1 MVNEV
6 TLIGRLGSDPK
17 TAVTGKDL
25 PVARLNLATSEK
37 YKDKTGQVVEKTEWH
52 SIVAWDQLAGLCE
65 KYLRKGSSIYVRGKL
80 STREYEKDG
89 VKHKVTEVVAN
100 QIKFLDTKGAEGKQE
115 TTNNKAKTQDRR
127 QTVQDD
133 FDIPF

>member
-37 YKDKTGQVVEKTEWH
+37 YKKDGQLVEKTEWH
-52 SIVAWDQLAGLCE
+52 NVVAWDQLATLCE
-65 KYLRKGSSIYVRGKL
+65 KYLRKGSLIYVRGKL

-89 VKHKVTEVVAN
+89 VKHKATEVVAN
-100 QIKFLDTKGAEGKQE
+100 QIKFLDTKGEEGKPQ
-115 TTNNKAKTQDRR
+115 TTNHKAKAQDRR
-127 QTVQDD
+127 QTIQDD